1 MARVAVP
8 GGVVAYRRS
17 LRHRGGVYAV
27 AGAAIVAVAGAG
39 MIALP
44 GRVTGLVGF
53 GMVIAACP
61 LLVAFGVPLV
71 VSVQSVAFGVAAS
84 LALWFGAGQ
93 WAAHRATQRTI
104 ADWRDWWSVLWPL
117 ALAMVLGGAAG
128 FALFAATV
136 L

>member
-8 GGVVAYRRS
+8 GGVVAYRRD
-17 LRHRGGVYAV
+17 LRRRGGLYAV
-27 AGAAIVAVAGAG
+27 VGAIVVAVVGAAL
-39 MIALP
+39 IALP
-44 GRVTGLVGF
+44 GRVTGIVGF

-61 LLVAFGVPLV
+61 LLVAFGIPLV
-71 VSVQSVAFGVAAS
+71 VNLGTVAFGVAAS
-84 LALWFGAGQ
+84 LVLWFGAGQ

-128 FALFAATV
+128 FVLFALTV

>member
-8 GGVVAYRRS
+8 GGVVAYRRD
-17 LRHRGGVYAV
+17 LRRRGGVYAV
-27 AGAAIVAVAGAG
+27 VCAIVVAAVGVA

-44 GRVTGLVGF
+44 GRVTGLAGF
-53 GMVIAACP
+53 GLVIAACP

-71 VSVQSVAFGVAAS
+71 VNVTSVALGVTAS
-84 LALWFGAGQ
+84 LVLWFGVGQ
-93 WAAHRATQRTI
+93 WAAHRATQRTV

-117 ALAMVLGGAAG
+117 ALSMVLGGAAG
-128 FALFAATV
+128 FVLFAVTV